1 MRKYKEEIIGCLKVI
16 GFIAVIGLAEPIAAL
31 LIH

>member
-1 MRKYKEEIIGCLKVI
+1 MRKYKEEILGCLKVI
-16 GFIAVIGLAEPIAAL
+16 GFIILVGMAEPLAQL